1 MKMNTGI
8 KKMLRDLT
16 LYKGRTLLALIG
28 ILIGITSVGAVLSAY
43 SILDREMNKSFM
55 DTNPASM
62 VIYASNLDDN
72 AARLIS
78 RSFNN
83 LDIEFR
89 KTVQARISRGDG
101 TYGTIYLRAIPDFGN
116 RKVDTFSLEKG
127 RFPETSSEMAIE
139 KDCLKILLNIGQGV
153 GINVQVKLPGGL
165 EKDMRLSGVVHAPGL
180 SPASMENCSYAFLS
194 LGGLKNLGYTG
205 WYDEIRIVSNND
217 RFDRVKMKNL
227 SQDISAI
234 LNKNGYPV
242 SRMDVPVPGKH
253 PHAGQL
259 SSLLFLLQA
268 FALISLLAAC
278 LIIINLMN
286 FIMSRQ
292 IRQIAVMKAVGARTY
307 QIALPYLL
315 YVFIISITALVIS
328 FPLSLEAG
336 RGYSN
341 FAADILNF
349 KISSYRAPFWVLLI
363 QALVAILVPLAST
376 AYPVCRNCKIKVKEG
391 LFEGTKSMAPREKKI
406 MHLKKLPVFFNT
418 RLLLPFNNLFR
429 KKARTLIAILALLT
443 GGVLYMTSQNIVAS
457 IGKTVD
463 TCMQEFRWDYSV
475 MLSGNYP
482 SDRLDK
488 TLLKID
494 GLNGYEVWRECR
506 AFFAEDGNANS
517 VNCQLHVI
525 PEKSGMVV
533 PTILDS
539 LGAMKGK
546 NTIVVNNGL
555 VKEEGWIEAGMT
567 VKAIINGK
575 SADLVVEKIVNE
587 VPAVPTAYMGA
598 EIFERLFGGKTGQ
611 MILAAASTR
620 DILEQRKI
628 TKAIEAGFKADGVE
642 IIENRNI
649 YVLRESFVDHLFII
663 VTFLTAMS
671 MLAVIV
677 GGVGIGTAIGINIS
691 ERKREIGVLRAVG
704 VTVHQLVVM
713 VLVEVSLMGI
723 ISWIV
728 GTVLSY
734 PISKWVGNYFGQI
747 FLGMN
752 LQNAMSLPG
761 SMQWLV
767 LSAIVSIA
775 AGFLPAW
782 NASSSSLREMLAYE

>member
-1 MKMNTGI
+1 
-8 KKMLRDLT
+8 
-16 LYKGRTLLALIG
+16 
-28 ILIGITSVGAVLSAY
+28 
-43 SILDREMNKSFM
+43 
-55 DTNPASM
+55 
-62 VIYASNLDDN
+62 
-72 AARLIS
+72 
-78 RSFNN
+78 
-83 LDIEFR
+83 
-89 KTVQARISRGDG
+89 
-101 TYGTIYLRAIPDFGN
+101 
-116 RKVDTFSLEKG
+116 
-127 RFPETSSEMAIE
+127 
-139 KDCLKILLNIGQGV
+139 
-153 GINVQVKLPGGL
+153 
-165 EKDMRLSGVVHAPGL
+165 
-180 SPASMENCSYAFLS
+180 
-194 LGGLKNLGYTG
+194 
-205 WYDEIRIVSNND
+205 
-217 RFDRVKMKNL
+217 
-227 SQDISAI
+227 
-234 LNKNGYPV
+234 
-242 SRMDVPVPGKH
+242 
-253 PHAGQL
+253 
-259 SSLLFLLQA
+259 
-268 FALISLLAAC
+268 
-278 LIIINLMN
+278 
-286 FIMSRQ
+286 
-292 IRQIAVMKAVGARTY
+292 
-307 QIALPYLL
+307 
-315 YVFIISITALVIS
+315 
-328 FPLSLEAG
+328 
-336 RGYSN
+336 
-341 FAADILNF
+341 
-349 KISSYRAPFWVLLI
+349 
-363 QALVAILVPLAST
+363 
-376 AYPVCRNCKIKVKEG
+376 
-391 LFEGTKSMAPREKKI
+391 
-406 MHLKKLPVFFNT
+406 
-418 RLLLPFNNLFR
+418 
-429 KKARTLIAILALLT
+429 
-443 GGVLYMTSQNIVAS
+443 
-457 IGKTVD
+457 
-463 TCMQEFRWDYSV
+463 
-475 MLSGNYP
+475 
-482 SDRLDK
+482 
-488 TLLKID
+488 
-494 GLNGYEVWRECR
+494 
-506 AFFAEDGNANS
+506 
-517 VNCQLHVI
+517 
-525 PEKSGMVV
+525 MVV
-533 PTILDS
+533 STILDS
-539 LGAMKGK
+539 LDAMKGK

-598 EIFERLFGGKTGQ
+598 ETFERLFGGKTGQ
-611 MILAAASTR
+611 MILATASTR